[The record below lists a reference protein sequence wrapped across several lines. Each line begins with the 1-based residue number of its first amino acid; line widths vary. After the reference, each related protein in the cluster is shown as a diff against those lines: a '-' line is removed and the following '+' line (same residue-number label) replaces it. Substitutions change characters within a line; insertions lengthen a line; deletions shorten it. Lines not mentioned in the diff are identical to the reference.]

1 MLVHSPATIVAAE
14 LAEALAQVVVLE
26 DVQRVVE
33 NRVKAIA
40 TGLVVVSALPV
51 VEVPAQCHVQT
62 HAISEHHKNN
72 NNHNK
77 SLNNKTYA
85 KRT

>member
-51 VEVPAQCHVQT
+51 VEVPARCHAQT
-62 HAISEHHKNN
+62 HAILVHHK
-72 NNHNK
+72 
-77 SLNNKTYA
+77 
-85 KRT
+85 KRTNNQKQTFK